1 MARNKAIGER
11 VQALVAELLAEEA
24 ATDLEGRRE
33 NINDIEDAMVRIG
46 DMVARE
52 FGVQKLQTYTEH
64 SHRSIPRVPIAATR
78 GS

>member
-33 NINDIEDAMVRIG
+33 NINDMALGQNLWVELGVTAVRRLDFPRHG
-46 DMVARE
+46 S
-52 FGVQKLQTYTEH
+52 GVQCC
-64 SHRSIPRVPIAATR
+64 
-78 GS
+78 